1 MSGGDGN
8 DYMSGGFGKDVM
20 NGDDGDDSIRG
31 DTGDDTINGGLGDDN
46 LEGESGN
53 DTITGGE
60 GDDHMSGGAGR
71 DYFRFDS
78 TDASPGFGFDVI
90 GAPFSLGSGR
100 DFNVA
105 NRDTLV
111 FDVDAGF
118 DPATDAFVL
127 TGDWDGQG
135 DSLDVFVFTAAGV
148 VLIEDFWEGASAPIA
163 ALAAAG
169 AYDSVAALNAY
180 SQGNASYDMITFV

>member
-1 MSGGDGN
+1 MQ
-8 DYMSGGFGKDVM
+8 GGFGLDTM
-20 NGDDGDDSIRG
+20 NGDDGDDFIFG
-31 DTGDDTINGGLGDDN
+31 DTGNDTINGGTGNDYI
-46 LEGESGN
+46 EGEQGN

-60 GDDHMSGGAGR
+60 GDDRMSGGTGR
-71 DYFRFDS
+71 DWFRFDS
-78 TDASPGFGFDVI
+78 TDASPGFGFDTI
-90 GAPFSLGSGR
+90 EAPLGGR

-118 DPATDAFVL
+118 DTTTDIVVI
-127 TGDWDGQG
+127 TGDWDGDG
-135 DSLDVFVFTAAGV
+135 DDLDLLVATAAGAV
-148 VLIEDFWEGASAPIA
+148 IVEDFWEGAAAPIA

-169 AYDSVAALNAY
+169 AYDSVAAINSY

>member
-1 MSGGDGN
+1 
-8 DYMSGGFGKDVM
+8 
-20 NGDDGDDSIRG
+20 
-31 DTGDDTINGGLGDDN
+31 
-46 LEGESGN
+46 
-53 DTITGGE
+53 
-60 GDDHMSGGAGR
+60 
-71 DYFRFDS
+71 
-78 TDASPGFGFDVI
+78 VI

-100 DFNVA
+100 DFNLA

-118 DPATDAFVL
+118 DPDADIVVI

-135 DSLDVFVFTAAGV
+135 DALDVYIFMAAGS

-163 ALAAAG
+163 AIAALG
-169 AYDSVAALNAY
+169 GYDSVSALNAY